1 MIWTSGLAADFWRE
15 GRSEA
20 CPVIDMHGH
29 MGPWR
34 AIYLPRAAT
43 DLMIRSMDA
52 SGVRMLVFCH
62 HAALLCPDIG
72 NAANVEAVRRF
83 PDRLRAYLA
92 INPNYP
98 EAMARDLADYDKYS
112 DVYVGLKLLA
122 GYHGVAWDHAAYESA
137 WRFAEER
144 GLVVLGHTW
153 GGSSLDGPEQVRKA
167 AARYRNVRLLC
178 GHSMHGAWDEAV
190 AIARDLPNVYLELTA
205 VLDTDR
211 GAVEKFCRAGLSER
225 VVFGTDL
232 PWFDQHQGIGA
243 ILSAEITDEDRHNM
257 LHRNAERLLRGLAG
271 LAF

>member
-1 MIWTSGLAADFWRE
+1 MIWASGIARDFMKF

-98 EAMARDLADYDKYS
+98 DAMARDLADYDKYS

-122 GYHGVAWDHAAYESA
+122 GYHGVAWDAPVYERA
-137 WRFAEER
+137 WRFADER
-144 GLVVLGHTW
+144 RLLVLGHTW
-153 GGSSLDGPEQVRKA
+153 QGSSLDGPEQVRKA

-178 GHSMHGAWDEAV
+178 GHAIHGAWDEAV

-211 GAVEKFCRAGLSER
+211 GAVEKICRAGLSER

-243 ILSAEITDEDRHNM
+243 ILSAEITDEDRHNI